1 MLYVF
6 FFTIF
11 HGIQRILI
19 FQDPKN
25 YKISTNFGDLINK
38 QFFDIVDFRS
48 INEESPKF
56 KSIKCGIRF
65 ISTLQQQQ
73 PHSKTPP
80 KYVYLN
86 GQPIIDEPCK
96 VSSKGCVCVTS
107 FKCCH
112 VGGVSKVLFYSTIL
126 IDYSLEWLEND
137 DIKVFFFWVPGPC
150 LKVSQKKS

>member
-1 MLYVF
+1 MEYDF
-6 FFTIF
+6 F
-11 HGIQRILI
+11 
-19 FQDPKN
+19 
-25 YKISTNFGDLINK
+25 
-38 QFFDIVDFRS
+38 
-48 INEESPKF
+48 
-56 KSIKCGIRF
+56 
-65 ISTLQQQQ
+65 STLQQQQ

-112 VGGVSKVLFYSTIL
+112 VGGVSKVFFYSTIL

-137 DIKVFFFWVPGPC
+137 DIKVFFFRVPPVSKFHKKTLSHNLLSTCEKWNRFCGRYNTPC
-150 LKVSQKKS
+150 FLSQKMSLLLLKNFSFSCPSLGHVAIKI

>member
-1 MLYVF
+1 MYL

-56 KSIKCGIRF
+56 KSIKCGIQF
-65 ISTLQQQQ
+65 FQ
-73 PHSKTPP
+73 PFNNNNHIRKHH
-80 KYVYLN
+80 LN
-86 GQPIIDEPCK
+86 MY
-96 VSSKGCVCVTS
+96 T
-107 FKCCH
+107 
-112 VGGVSKVLFYSTIL
+112 
-126 IDYSLEWLEND
+126 
-137 DIKVFFFWVPGPC
+137 
-150 LKVSQKKS
+150 